1 METNDGLLNNFSASL
16 EGFFTIQQFLLRL
29 LSMSFNSFLLESI
42 DNWKL
47 PVHRWINGSITGPE
61 TGFRRE
67 IESDANVVSMCG
79 EYISNLAGVSKWIG
93 GVARRGKEA
102 VL

>member
-1 METNDGLLNNFSASL
+1 METNDGLLNNFSESL
-16 EGFFTIQQFLLRL
+16 EGFFTIQQFLVLLLLRL

-47 PVHRWINGSITGPE
+47 PVHRWINGFITGPE

-79 EYISNLAGVSKWIG
+79 KYSRIAS
-93 GVARRGKEA
+93 
-102 VL
+102 